1 MHTSD
6 HSAMHHLIQIIHH
19 VVQFEMTPESEQK
32 PPANEVQE
40 GFESIIRAKL
50 VAHAES
56 LESDIRE
63 LATARTDVV
72 NIASSSTRW
81 VSIVTSALS
90 ANLVLL
96 VKRPE
101 SETLWLGQKM
111 LLLLCCQAFPREDDV
126 PVSAPIEDVKQ

>member
-19 VVQFEMTPESEQK
+19 VVQLERKAETKQIE
-32 PPANEVQE
+32 NQE
-40 GFESIIRAKL
+40 GFETIIQAKL
-50 VAHAES
+50 VAQAES
-56 LESDIRE
+56 LESE
-63 LATARTDVV
+63 LQKLVTAGTDTVSRG
-72 NIASSSTRW
+72 SSSDNNNNAHW
-81 VSIVTSALS
+81 VLTVTSALI

-111 LLLLCCQAFPREDDV
+111 LLLLCCQALSREDGAQV
-126 PVSAPIEDVKQ
+126 CSAIEG

>member
-19 VVQFEMTPESEQK
+19 VVQLERKAETKQIE
-32 PPANEVQE
+32 NQE
-40 GFESIIRAKL
+40 GFETIIQAKL
-50 VAHAES
+50 VAEAES
-56 LESDIRE
+56 LESE
-63 LATARTDVV
+63 LQKLVTAGTDTVSRD
-72 NIASSSTRW
+72 SSSDNNNNAHW
-81 VSIVTSALS
+81 VLTVTSALI

-111 LLLLCCQAFPREDDV
+111 LLLLCCQALSREDGAQV
-126 PVSAPIEDVKQ
+126 CSAIEG